1 MGTYAGAHEGDAENV
16 APVEEAES
24 KPAKRICTGGDKDGV
39 YDRRTDKLKQM
50 KEWKSRFGAFMA
62 YTQTVLNDVLGD
74 TRPDATSE
82 LNSRPGK
89 SPRAH
94 AWCRS
99 AINTELFANH
109 PEKDPKYTGSNKPP
123 SVTDPKRRV
132 YNSLT
137 EAPRNFKECI
147 DWLIALKGTDPENNF
162 EAMGAALHKFLADKP
177 VGKMEL
183 PALEK
188 IKSISKEFLESPGLK
203 NEPFVKRMLS
213 IFNGGISGMSA
224 PAHFA
229 DSPDAPSSSGSSG
242 SVSQTIRDI
251 LLSNYENIVQRDRL
265 GPEDIA
271 KSFAHVVGV
280 CEKLLDGIKNPDQYN
295 SAYSSE
301 ATLDTSCS
309 KHPDACAIIFVG
321 IAPMLA
327 IGFNA
332 LFAVDISPL
341 MGLPRFQGCQPM
353 SVRLKAVGYVEPELH
368 AGMNVLTYLMAL
380 IQIDKRALVHIYDL
394 AGFWAFY

>member
-89 SPRAH
+89 SPRGNGGSRCSPQQRTLGADPP
-94 AWCRS
+94 S
-99 AINTELFANH
+99 IQSSSQII

-271 KSFAHVVGV
+271 KSFAHVVIV
-280 CEKLLDGIKNPDQYN
+280 
-295 SAYSSE
+295 
-301 ATLDTSCS
+301 
-309 KHPDACAIIFVG
+309 FVRSYW
-321 IAPMLA
+321 M
-327 IGFNA
+327 FRS
-332 LFAVDISPL
+332 D
-341 MGLPRFQGCQPM
+341 
-353 SVRLKAVGYVEPELH
+353 VGYI
-368 AGMNVLTYLMAL
+368 M
-380 IQIDKRALVHIYDL
+380 
-394 AGFWAFY
+394 F